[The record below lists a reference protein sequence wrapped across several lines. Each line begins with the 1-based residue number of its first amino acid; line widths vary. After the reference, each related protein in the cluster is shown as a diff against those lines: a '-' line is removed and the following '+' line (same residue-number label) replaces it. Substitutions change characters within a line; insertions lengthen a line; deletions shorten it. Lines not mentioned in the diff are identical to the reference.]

1 MSCLSKSHRIKTQ
14 KEFNQIYKSNKKW
27 HTHSFVVFFNKHD
40 SLKVAFVSSKKV
52 GNAIARSKSKRLLK
66 ALMLQNENQL
76 KIGKYVFVAK
86 NELLSREFQVLQKD
100 FYYAMKKLDLFQ

>member
-1 MSCLSKSHRIKTQ
+1 
-14 KEFNQIYKSNKKW
+14 
-27 HTHSFVVFFNKHD
+27 
-40 SLKVAFVSSKKV
+40 
-52 GNAIARSKSKRLLK
+52 
-66 ALMLQNENQL
+66 MLQNENQL